1 MILFQGYGVV
11 RCEGLIFMRFLKNQF
26 FKHHR
31 PCSMFNVH
39 ALQRERKERNHVFFR
54 NVFFNKKKHEPI
66 MQNYANGMQMAVKLD
81 NLQLFL

>member
-1 MILFQGYGVV
+1 
-11 RCEGLIFMRFLKNQF
+11 
-26 FKHHR
+26 
-31 PCSMFNVH
+31 MFNVH